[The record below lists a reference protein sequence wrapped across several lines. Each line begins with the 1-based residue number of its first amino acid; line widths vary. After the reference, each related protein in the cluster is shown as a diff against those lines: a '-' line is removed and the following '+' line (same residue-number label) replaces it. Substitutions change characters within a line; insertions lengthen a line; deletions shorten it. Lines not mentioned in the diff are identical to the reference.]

1 MTSPSKFPE
10 VKEVKTPEARFGFDQ
25 PIQGNGSR
33 ESLIRNKRLME
44 RRQEGFAKAD
54 EIIKSLEGSYRR
66 SAMLLKALSNMTPNR

>member
-33 ESLIRNKRLME
+33 ESLIRDKRLME
-44 RRQEGFAKAD
+44 RRKEGFAKAD

>member
-10 VKEVKTPEARFGFDQ
+10 TKEVKTPEASFGFDQ
-25 PIQGNGSR
+25 TIQGHGSR
-33 ESLIRNKRLME
+33 ESLIRTKRVRE
-44 RRQEGFAKAD
+44 RRKESFEKAN